1 MTSPFA
7 QTLKMAGRLERLCR
21 AGTFVV
27 TAELGPPK
35 SADDQ
40 YVRQKAQRLKGAA
53 DAYNIT
59 DNQLG
64 VVRMSS
70 LAMAHLLVE
79 EGLEPVM
86 QITCRDRN
94 RLALQSD
101 LMGAWALGVRN
112 ILCLT
117 GDHPK
122 FGNHPEAKTVYDLRV
137 FGLIALARR
146 FREEGTF
153 LNGEPLKS
161 TREAPIVAPK
171 FFIGI
176 AANACAGRPEASLRY
191 LEEKIAAGGQFV
203 QTQPV
208 FDLARFSQWM
218 ALIRAKGL
226 HQRVH
231 ILAGAMP
238 VKSAATLR
246 YMQGHVPGSN
256 IPPTLISR
264 LDRAA
269 DPQAEGLAICR
280 DTVSQLR
287 HIPGVAGV
295 HLMTVGWESAIRK
308 VVESAG
314 LLPRPP
320 S

>member
-1 MTSPFA
+1 MTTPAVHTTQNIS
-7 QTLKMAGRLERLCR
+7 GLEELCR

-137 FGLIALARR
+137 GDLIALARR

-161 TREAPIVAPK
+161 RRDDPIVAPK
-171 FFIGI
+171 FFIGV
-176 AANACAGRPEASLRY
+176 AANASTSRPEAAVKY
-191 LEEKIAAGGQFV
+191 LEEKILAGGQFV

-208 FDLARFSQWM
+208 FDLDRFTQWM
-218 ALIRAKGL
+218 ELVRAKGL
-226 HQRVH
+226 HQRVR
-231 ILAGAMP
+231 IFAGAMP
-238 VKSAATLR
+238 VKSAAMLR
-246 YMQGHVPGSN
+246 YMQEHVPGSN
-256 IPPTLISR
+256 IPPSLIER

-269 DPQAEGLAICR
+269 DPQAEGLAICQE
-280 DTVSQLR
+280 TVSQLR
-287 HIPGVAGV
+287 RIPGVGGV

-308 VVESAG
+308 VVETAG
-314 LLPRPP
+314 LLP
-320 S
+320 